1 MIKNAKP
8 IPLRNYDETAW
19 VDDEVFDEIIGMGPY
34 FILRDAGTKK
44 PVPYFDRKIGNNVQ
58 KIGLHRFLA
67 RAPKGSIVLFLN
79 NNSMDCTRENLLV
92 CTPAQANILRKFLPL
107 KKDPLKK

>member
-34 FILRDAGTKK
+34 FILRDAGTKS
-44 PVPYFDRKIGNNVQ
+44 Q
-58 KIGLHRFLA
+58 FLILIE
-67 RAPKGSIVLFLN
+67 KSVT
-79 NNSMDCTRENLLV
+79 MYKKLV
-92 CTPAQANILRKFLPL
+92 CTAF
-107 KKDPLKK
+107 